1 MYKIYVYVHL
11 YIYIYILLLLLLL
24 YYIIY
29 TYIYIY
35 VCVHVD
41 NLSNVCVA
49 YTIYLHVQIP
59 AHIATPLS
67 NHGNII
73 NIIIVILVIIT
84 TTTTATTTATTTT
97 PITTPTASKNSHTSA
112 NTHDATTAATMS
124 KWQLESTRSA
134 LVIDYCR
141 PACLL
146 CYPKW
151 SSSLYCAT
159 KSHST
164 ALVILTLLRKPEIRL
179 QKTKSRTKCYIMV
192 CMVWHGM
199 VCRDIWYIYIYI

>member
-1 MYKIYVYVHL
+1 MCSICTV
-11 YIYIYILLLLLLL
+11 
-24 YYIIY
+24 
-29 TYIYIY
+29 
-35 VCVHVD
+35 
-41 NLSNVCVA
+41 
-49 YTIYLHVQIP
+49 IYLHMQIP
-59 AHIATPLS
+59 AHIATLLS
-67 NHGNII
+67 CNHGNIII

-84 TTTTATTTATTTT
+84 TTTTTATTTT

-124 KWQLESTRSA
+124 KWQLEYKRSA

-159 KSHST
+159 RSYST

-199 VCRDIWYIYIYI
+199 AWHGM